1 MKLSTSY
8 PLLQRNRGLAAALIP
23 GISAIVAQQERIM
36 VDLMKSLT
44 PTINLIPQIQF
55 DAILR
60 TESIAR
66 AALTDMTW
74 LNQTNQT
81 MLEDILPKM
90 SGFTL
95 PPMPSLGFEMPSG
108 FFDAVRGIG
117 WEKLTRGW
125 HVPSNWPDGLSDLP
139 QLLEIV
145 NNEGIPIA
153 WIPRSSILKTLIT
166 AESSEARS
174 EILVAHRDEI
184 LEDCI
189 GWVEGL
195 DDELVSPLLP
205 LARKVLAACA
215 DGHWEVAAVTAVGVT
230 HSMVETL
237 RWVSDHQRVRKYHR
251 LTIQLPASRL
261 LEQAT
266 RAPLVKFYDEWNPK
280 SGQPR
285 PAHLTRHVV
294 SHHLADDQVSAR
306 NCVVAVMLMSSLL
319 VTVEHLELGRQA
331 VAA

>member
-1 MKLSTSY
+1 MKLSTSH
-8 PLLQRNRGLAAALIP
+8 PLLKENRGLAAAIGP
-23 GISAIVAQQERIM
+23 GISSIVAQQERII

-44 PTINLIPQIQF
+44 PTINLIPRIQHE
-55 DAILR
+55 AILR

-66 AALTDMTW
+66 TALADMTW
-74 LNQTNQT
+74 LNQANQR
-81 MLEDILPKM
+81 MLENILPKM

-95 PPMPSLGFEMPSG
+95 PPMPSLGFELPSG
-108 FFDAVRGIG
+108 FFDAFRGIG
-117 WEKLTRGW
+117 WDKLTRGW
-125 HVPSNWPDGLSDLP
+125 QVPSNWPDGLSDLP

-145 NNEGIPIA
+145 NNEGIPVA
-153 WIPRSSILKTLIT
+153 WVPRSTILKKLID
-166 AESSEARS
+166 AASPEARS
-174 EILVAHRDEI
+174 ELLVTHRDEI

-189 GWVEGL
+189 GWLEGL
-195 DDELVSPLLP
+195 DDELVNPLLP
-205 LARKVLAACA
+205 MAQKVLTACA
-215 DGHWEVAAVTAVGVT
+215 DGHWEVGAVTAVFVT

-237 RWVSDHQRVRKYHR
+237 RWVSDRQRVRKFHE
-251 LTIQLPASRL
+251 LTMQLPASQL

-266 RAPLVKFYDEWNPK
+266 RAPLVKFYDDWNPK

-306 NCVVAVMLMSSLL
+306 NCVVAVMLMASLL
-319 VTVEHLELGRQA
+319 VTVEHLELGRQE